1 MENFSLSLYGSTL
14 LFFLIFIFLGWLS
27 YFVYKRTN
35 PPAPT
40 WLKTILTVLRF
51 LSLAIILFI
60 LFEPILKLSWQRK
73 EKPIVAVLL
82 DNSAS
87 MTLENNGE
95 SRAQKAISVLGSEI
109 FQNGVKDVNFDYYQ
123 FSYKLDPFKI
133 DELDSVK
140 FLADGTDLST
150 SLKQLQEQNINNYLS
165 AIILL
170 SDGINNLGENPIRTA
185 EDLNLP
191 IYPISV
197 GEMRDQKDIVI
208 SKITTNQ
215 LAYANSEVPVDVTI
229 KSTGYNGKKIKVD
242 LIEGTNVLDSKY
254 IDLADNL
261 ESQIRLKFIPQEIGK
276 QIYTIE
282 IPVLENEL
290 TPLNNRKNFYVKVLK
305 SRIKI
310 LYLSG
315 GPGADFSFI
324 KRTLDADPNI
334 ETDYWVAKKNQGF
347 YQGNFSNDLSKLKNY
362 DCVILQNYPPKNH
375 KNKVIPLL
383 KRLFDSE
390 ATPLFFIAG
399 NNNDFQK
406 LSQLKNFTPFAFPI
420 RDYPEF
426 ETTPGLSPIG
436 LSHPVTRIDDDELNN
451 QTLWQEVPPI
461 FYSLNNVQLY
471 PGSEILL
478 AAEPVQRNVRLQNR
492 VLPLIIS
499 RKIANSKSMAILGYE
514 IWRWDLLMWG
524 VGKTDQLFTQ
534 LLSNSIR
541 WLINKE
547 DNKTVRLKPDQEIY
561 RNGQKISFSCQVY
574 NENYLP
580 LNGAEVRVQI
590 FNDKNNYEILLSS
603 IGDGKYEG
611 ELQAL
616 EGGDYKYEGTARYKN
631 ILMGSDNGQFSVEN
645 LNLEHLQTKIEND
658 FLKQLAL
665 KTGGQFINDSN
676 FVSLEEALKFPVKTR
691 IESREWQLWNK
702 LVLLILVILL
712 LSVEWFLRKRSGM
725 L

>member
-1 MENFSLSLYGSTL
+1 MENFNLTFYGSTL
-14 LFFLIFIFLGWLS
+14 LFILVFIFLGWLS
-27 YFVYKRTN
+27 YFVYRHTN

-40 WLKTILTVLRF
+40 WLKTILTVFRF
-51 LSLAIILFI
+51 LALAIILFI
-60 LFEPILKLSWQRK
+60 LFEPILKLSWQQK

-95 SRAQKAISVLGSEI
+95 SRAQKAISVLSSEL
-109 FQNGVKDVNFDYYQ
+109 FQNGINDANLDYYQ
-123 FSYKLDPFKI
+123 FSYKLDPLVI
-133 DELDSVK
+133 EELDSLK
-140 FLADGTDLST
+140 FSADGTDLST

-191 IYPISV
+191 VYPVSV
-197 GEMRDQKDIVI
+197 GESMDQKDIVI

-215 LAYANSEVPVDVTI
+215 LAYANSEIPVDITI
-229 KSTGYNGKKIKVD
+229 RSTGYKDKKVTVD
-242 LIEGTNVLDSKY
+242 LLDETNVLDSKF
-254 IDLADNL
+254 IELTDNF
-261 ESQIRLKFIPQEIGK
+261 ESQIRLKFIPKEIGLQK
-276 QIYTIE
+276 YSIRV
-282 IPVLENEL
+282 PVLKDEL
-290 TPLNNRKNFYVKVLK
+290 TPFNNQKNFYVKVLK
-305 SRIKI
+305 SRIKV
-310 LYLSG
+310 LYFSG
-315 GPGADFSFI
+315 GPGPDFSFI
-324 KRTLDADPNI
+324 KKTLDADPNI
-334 ETDYWVAKKNQGF
+334 EANYWVARKNQGF
-347 YQGNFSNDLSKLKNY
+347 YQGNFSNDLSILKKY
-362 DCVILQNYPPKNH
+362 DCVILQNYPPKNY
-375 KNKVIPLL
+375 NDQAISTL
-383 KRLFDSE
+383 KRSFDSE
-390 ATPLFFIAG
+390 AIPLLVIAG
-399 NNNDFQK
+399 NNNNYQK
-406 LSQLKNFTPFAFPI
+406 HSDLKNYLPFIYPL
-420 RDYPEF
+420 REYPEF
-426 ETTPGLSPIG
+426 EVTPRLSPTG
-436 LSHPVTRIDDDELNN
+436 LTHPVTRIDDDELKN
-451 QTLWQEVPPI
+451 QKLWQEVPPI
-461 FYSLNNVQLY
+461 FYSFNNVQLY

-478 AAEPVQRNVRLQNR
+478 TAEVVQKNVRLQSK

-499 RKIANSKSMAILGYE
+499 RKIANSKSMAILGYG

-524 VGKTDQLFTQ
+524 VGKTNHLFTQ

-547 DNKTVRLKPDQEIY
+547 DNKTVRLKPDREIY

-590 FNDKNNYEILLSS
+590 FDEKVDYTILLSS

-616 EGGDYKYEGTARYKN
+616 EGGEYRYKGTAHYKN
-631 ILMGSDNGQFSVEN
+631 ILLGSDTGQFSVEN

-658 FLKQLAL
+658 FLKQLAA
-665 KTGGQFINDSN
+665 KTGGHFINDSN
-676 FVSLEEALKFPVKTR
+676 LVSLKEALKFPVKTR

-702 LVLLILVILL
+702 LILLILVILL
-712 LSVEWFLRKRSGM
+712 LSFEWFLRKRSGM

>member
-1 MENFSLSLYGSTL
+1 MENFSLTFYGSSL
-14 LFFLIFIFLGWLS
+14 LFVLIFIFLGWLS
-27 YFVYKRTN
+27 YFIYRHTN

-40 WLKTILTVLRF
+40 WLKTILTIFRF
-51 LSLAIILFI
+51 LALATILFI
-60 LFEPILKLSWQRK
+60 LFEPILKLSWQQK

-87 MTLENNGE
+87 MTLKNNGE
-95 SRAQKAISVLGSEI
+95 SRAQKAISVLNSEL
-109 FQNGVKDVNFDYYQ
+109 FQNGVKDVNFNYHQ
-123 FSYKLDPFKI
+123 FSYKLDPLLI
-133 DELDSVK
+133 EELDSLNFV
-140 FLADGTDLST
+140 ADGTDLST
-150 SLKQLQEQNINNYLS
+150 SLKQLQEKNINTYLS

-197 GEMRDQKDIVI
+197 GKSVNQKDIVI

-215 LAYANSEVPVDVTI
+215 LAYVNSEVPVDVTI
-229 KSTGYNGKKIKVD
+229 KSVGYNSKKLKVD
-242 LIEGTNVLDSKY
+242 LVDDSKILDSKH
-254 IDLADNL
+254 IELTNNF
-261 ESQIRLKFIPQEIGK
+261 ESQVRLKFNPQETGLQK
-276 QIYTIE
+276 YSVSV
-282 IPVLENEL
+282 PVLKNEL
-290 TPLNNRKNFYVKVLK
+290 TPFNNQKNFYVKVLK
-305 SRIKI
+305 SKIKV
-310 LYLSG
+310 LYFSG
-315 GPGADFSFI
+315 GPGPDFSFI

-334 ETDYWVAKKNQGF
+334 ETNYWVARKNQGF
-347 YQGNFSNDLSKLKNY
+347 YQGIFSEDLSKLKNY
-362 DCVILQNYPPKNH
+362 DCVILQNYPPKNY
-375 KNKVIPLL
+375 NDKVFSILNRLLDSEAIPLL
-383 KRLFDSE
+383 VIL
-390 ATPLFFIAG
+390 G
-399 NNNDFQK
+399 NNNNYQK
-406 LSQLKNFTPFAFPI
+406 LSELKNYLPFLLPL
-420 RDYPEF
+420 REYPEF
-426 ETTPGLSPIG
+426 EITPRLSPIG
-436 LSHPVTRIDDDELNN
+436 LTHPITRINDDELKN

-478 AAEPVQRNVRLQNR
+478 TANAVEKNVRLQNK

-499 RKIANSKSMAILGYE
+499 RKISNSKSMAILGYG

-524 VGKTDQLFTQ
+524 VGKSNHLFTQ

-547 DNKTVRLKPDQEIY
+547 DNKTVRLKPDQAIY
-561 RNGQKISFSCQVY
+561 RSGQKISFSCQVY

-590 FNDKNNYEILLSS
+590 FNEKANYEILLSS

-611 ELQAL
+611 ELHAL
-616 EGGDYKYEGTARYKN
+616 EGGEYKYKGSAQYKN
-631 ILMGSDNGQFSVEN
+631 ILMGSDSGQFSVEN
-645 LNLEHLQTKIEND
+645 LNLEHLQTKIQND
-658 FLKQLAL
+658 FLKQLAT

-676 FVSLEEALKFPVKTR
+676 FVSLEQALKFPVKTR

-702 LVLLILVILL
+702 LILLILVILF
-712 LSVEWFLRKRSGM
+712 LSIEWFLRKRSGM